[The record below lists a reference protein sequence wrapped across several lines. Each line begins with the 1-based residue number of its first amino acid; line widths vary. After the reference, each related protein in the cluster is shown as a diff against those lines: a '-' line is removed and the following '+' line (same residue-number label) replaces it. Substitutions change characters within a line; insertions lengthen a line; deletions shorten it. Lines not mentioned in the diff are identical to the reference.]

1 MWPALVSILPG
12 LLDKII
18 PDPTAAADAKL
29 KALELAQKGDLAALD
44 ADMRLM
50 LAQTEINKAEAAT
63 GNTFVASWR
72 PSVGYVCVMGLFYSF
87 LLQPLLPWIAVL
99 FGKQVPP
106 LPSLDSDVLLT
117 LVSGM
122 LGIGS
127 LRSIEKIRGVS
138 K

>member
-63 GNTFVASWR
+63 DLFRGGWR
-72 PSVGYVCVMGLFYSF
+72 PACGWVCAAGLAYTF
-87 LLQPLLPWIAVL
+87 LLRPILPWIA
-99 FGKQVPP
+99 
-106 LPSLDSDVLLT
+106 SLYGAHVQPMPDIDTDTLMVLLT
-117 LVSGM
+117 GM
-122 LGIGS
+122 LGLGG
-127 LRSIEKIRGVS
+127 LRTVERLKG
-138 K
+138 KA